1 MFTLLQELVLG
12 KIEDVEAFNKRPAR
26 LDAAPFGFVPRETF
40 CHRFDA
46 LWWNSWSSSDS
57 SNVRS
62 SRLVGD
68 PWSMSFC
75 LWSTLRPRKY
85 AGIKLNDNYGQLF
98 EVHWF
103 HPPVLVAKKYR
114 PRISKFSSCSWAHFL
129 VVSRFCMY
137 IHYTRFRPCFLLVSL
152 VRWCSLVDLER
163 NKIDGQLDWGFRLD
177 WDEIQP
183 QSKSVEIR
191 FWTRSIW
198 ILSHQCFPLIFG

>member
-1 MFTLLQELVLG
+1 MIVKCSPCFRSGVGFGQDRECG
-12 KIEDVEAFNKRPAR
+12 GIQQAPAR

-46 LWWNSWSSSDS
+46 LWWNSWSSYDS

-68 PWSMSFC
+68 PWWSMSFC

-85 AGIKLNDNYGQLF
+85 AGIKLNDNCGQLF
-98 EVHWF
+98 EVHWI

-114 PRISKFSSCSWAHFL
+114 PRICKFNSCSWAHFL

-137 IHYTRFRPCFLLVSL
+137 IHVYTLYSLQTVFSTCF
-152 VRWCSLVDLER
+152 
-163 NKIDGQLDWGFRLD
+163 
-177 WDEIQP
+177 
-183 QSKSVEIR
+183 
-191 FWTRSIW
+191 TR
-198 ILSHQCFPLIFG
+198 